1 MGTKV
6 ASELLGHAHAY
17 WMHASK
23 AGGYNKLLDPVA
35 YEHSS
40 ESTLLSNTM
49 FSILLSVFAASFL
62 CVEAQHG
69 SGTEGTVMG
78 PVPFLWP
85 PDRNWTAQADN
96 IAPCGSPDGPSNR
109 TEFPLTQGSVALT
122 IADEA
127 WNVAIRLATGN
138 DPRTQDEFVDDQVV
152 SNVSEVDPGHQC
164 YKLQNLEGITAG
176 TNATIQMEYWGE
188 FEGENDGKN
197 QSFFACADITFVSA
211 SNFKTAVPCFNVT
224 SDDFEAPSP
233 SNTSS
238 PSSSSSTSPSSTSSP
253 SSSGSQSSGGSLPAG
268 AKAGIA
274 VGSIIGGLALIG
286 LVALLMLRRGKAQGL
301 KGKEG
306 YELRAKS
313 LGESGTGYE
322 GKR

>member
-1 MGTKV
+1 
-6 ASELLGHAHAY
+6 
-17 WMHASK
+17 
-23 AGGYNKLLDPVA
+23 
-35 YEHSS
+35 
-40 ESTLLSNTM
+40 M
-49 FSILLSVFAASFL
+49 FSILLPVFVASFA

-69 SGTEGTVMG
+69 SGAEGTEMG
-78 PVPFLWP
+78 PVAFLWP

-109 TEFPLTQGSVALT
+109 TEFPLTQGAVALT

-138 DPRTQDEFVDDQVV
+138 DPRTQDDFVDDQVV

-164 YKLQNLEGITAG
+164 YKLQNLEGMTAG
-176 TNATIQMEYWGE
+176 MNATIQMEYWGE

-197 QSFFACADITFVSA
+197 QSFFACADITFVSV
-211 SNFKTAVPCFNVT
+211 SDFTTAVPCFNVT
-224 SDDFEAPSP
+224 SDEFEATSP

-238 PSSSSSTSPSSTSSP
+238 PTSSSSISPSSTSNA
-253 SSSGSQSSGGSLPAG
+253 SSSESQSRGSGLSTG

-286 LVALLMLRRGKAQGL
+286 VVAVLMLRRGKAQGL
-301 KGKEG
+301 KGKEE

-313 LGESGTGYE
+313 LGEPRPGGDQI
-322 GKR
+322 G